1 MINSINKVSSWTK
14 DGDILVDTSNTA
26 LTISNLNLENENG
39 INERWRHNN
48 LIRIECE
55 GRTYICDAI
64 ELKLAI
70 DNAYDSNFPRRG
82 TYNKAAF

>member
-14 DGDILVDTSNTA
+14 DGDKLVDSNNTA
-26 LTISNLNLENENG
+26 LTIGNFNLENS

-48 LIRIECE
+48 LIRIECD

-64 ELKLAI
+64 ELRTAI
-70 DNAYDSNFPRRG
+70 DNASASNSGRRG
-82 TYNKAAF
+82 TYNRAEF

>member
-14 DGDILVDTSNTA
+14 DGDKLVDTNNTA
-26 LTISNLNLENENG
+26 LTISNLNLENG
-39 INERWRHNN
+39 ISERWCHNN

-55 GRTYICDAI
+55 GRTYICDAT

-70 DNAYDSNFPRRG
+70 DNASDSNHPRRG
-82 TYNKAAF
+82 IYRKETF

>member
-14 DGDILVDTSNTA
+14 DGDILVDTNNTA
-26 LTISNLNLENENG
+26 LTIGNLNLENG
-39 INERWRHNN
+39 INERWHHDN

-55 GRTYICDAI
+55 GRTYICDAT

-70 DNAYDSNFPRRG
+70 DNAFDSNFPGRG
-82 TYNKAAF
+82 TYRKATF

>member
-14 DGDILVDTSNTA
+14 DGDTLVDTNNTA
-26 LTISNLNLENENG
+26 LTISNLNLENG
-39 INERWRHNN
+39 IDNWLRYDN

-55 GRTYICDAI
+55 GRTYICDAA
-64 ELKLAI
+64 ELRLAI
-70 DNAYDSNFPRRG
+70 DNASASNLPRRG

>member
-14 DGDILVDTSNTA
+14 DGDKIVDTNNTA
-26 LTISNLNLENENG
+26 LTITNLNLENG
-39 INERWRHNN
+39 INERWRYNN

-70 DNAYDSNFPRRG
+70 DNASDSNFPRRG
-82 TYNKAAF
+82 TYNKADF

>member
-14 DGDILVDTSNTA
+14 DGDKLVDTNNTA
-26 LTISNLNLENENG
+26 LTITNLNLENGN
-39 INERWRHNN
+39 NEWWRHNK

-55 GRTYICDAI
+55 GRTYICDAA
-64 ELKLAI
+64 ELRLAI
-70 DNAYDSNFPRRG
+70 DNASASNLPRRG

>member
-14 DGDILVDTSNTA
+14 DGDKLVDTNNTA
-26 LTISNLNLENENG
+26 LTISNLNLENG

-55 GRTYICDAI
+55 GRTYICDAA
-64 ELKLAI
+64 ELRLAI
-70 DNAYDSNFPRRG
+70 DNASASNLPRRV
-82 TYNKAAF
+82 TYGKANF